1 MRTSISLVHTVDEL
15 PHGLVAVADAQAA
28 SPFTTLAWYGVL
40 AGTALTDEQSAR
52 FLVSSSADESGM
64 SAAVLPYVSVNTP
77 SGRSSLIGLTSYYHP
92 KFDVISFGV
101 RADEHR
107 ERALAVFAEKALASD
122 IVDFS
127 PLAESDTG
135 IRVHLARALSRRG
148 FFVDCYVYG
157 NNWTLQLGEESFAE
171 YFSTRSSRL
180 VNTIVRKTKRL
191 QKSPGFS
198 IRIFDAPDANLEPA
212 IADFLAVYAASW
224 KNPEPFPEFIPE
236 LCRLAAGQGWLRLGI
251 MRVADQPA
259 AAQLWLVHAGKAY
272 IFKLAYDERYSKY
285 SAGSILT
292 AEMMRRIID
301 IDHCRAIDFCTGDD
315 AYKKDWMN
323 QRCSLL
329 GLIAFNPRS
338 VRGITAAFRHFG
350 GKLLKRLGFCREG
363 LFRG

>member
-1 MRTSISLVHTVDEL
+1 MPTSISLVHTVDEL
-15 PHGLVAVADAQAA
+15 PQGLVAVADARAA
-28 SPFTTLAWYGVL
+28 SPFTTLAWYRVL
-40 AGTALTDEQSAR
+40 AGTALTDKQSAR

-77 SGRSSLIGLTSYYHP
+77 AGRNSLIGLTSYYHP
-92 KFDVISFGV
+92 KFDMIAFGA

-107 ERALAVFAEKALASD
+107 ERALAAFAEKALASD
-122 IVDFS
+122 FVDFS
-127 PLAESDTG
+127 PLADSDAG
-135 IRVHLARALSRRG
+135 IRVDLARALARKG
-148 FFVDCYVYG
+148 FLVDGYVYG
-157 NNWTLQLGEESFAE
+157 NNWTLELAGDSFSD

-180 VNTIVRKTKRL
+180 ANTIARKTKRL

-198 IRIFDAPDANLEPA
+198 IRIFDAPDAHLEQA
-212 IADFLAVYAASW
+212 IADFVAVYAASW
-224 KNPEPFPEFIPE
+224 KNPEPFPEFIPA
-236 LCRLAAGQGWLRLGI
+236 LCRLAAQQGWLRLGI

-272 IFKLAYDERYSKY
+272 IFKLAYDARFSQC

-292 AEMMRRIID
+292 AEMMRRVID
-301 IDHCRAIDFCTGDD
+301 LDHCRAIDFCTGND

-323 QRCSLL
+323 QRGSLL

-338 VRGITAAFRHFG
+338 VRGLAAAFRHFG
-350 GKLLKRLGFCREG
+350 GKLVKRYGFYREG